1 MTNHGGPRARS
12 GRPRGPHPEAAHR
25 QRRSIL
31 LSDAEYAQAQAWG
44 GGNASA
50 GVRLALSLTTID
62 RLNNEEVSN
71 DIYL

>member
-50 GVRLALSLTTID
+50 GVRAALAALGAPRLALAPPD
-62 RLNNEEVSN
+62 PPGA
-71 DIYL
+71 